1 MFRFKK
7 NCRLH
12 NFKLIRSLKESGEIF
27 YSSDVLK
34 GKCFVTEKNN
44 IFTNLSEIQILITV
58 PKKIFKTACIDTRIK
73 ATICSTM
80 YDMSRVAGNGYF
92 DSEDNEEARYKARVT
107 INNQRTEDFKAGEYK
122 LGGGVIDPLPEDAPQ
137 FVKDYHAYYKTP
149 RGYHK
154 RSLNSNG
161 GWNVTAGTSL
171 LNTRLF
177 YYSKEIRR
185 FFM

>member
-58 PKKIFKTACIDTRIK
+58 PKKIFKRAVDRNLIKRRIREIFRLNK
-73 ATICSTM
+73 SKLTYSPNKIICFEVIYISQIILK
-80 YDMSRVAGNGYF
+80 F
-92 DSEDNEEARYKARVT
+92 EDIKKEMLNMFTE
-107 INNQRTEDFKAGEYK
+107 INKYVEQYNRCY
-122 LGGGVIDPLPEDAPQ
+122 
-137 FVKDYHAYYKTP
+137 
-149 RGYHK
+149 
-154 RSLNSNG
+154 
-161 GWNVTAGTSL
+161 
-171 LNTRLF
+171 
-177 YYSKEIRR
+177 
-185 FFM
+185 

>member
-58 PKKIFKTACIDTRIK
+58 PKRNFKKAVDRNLIKRRIREIFRLNRNKLIYSPSNIICLEFIYISHVILKFEDIK
-73 ATICSTM
+73 KEMFNI
-80 YDMSRVAGNGYF
+80 F
-92 DSEDNEEARYKARVT
+92 DDFNKYIEQKNIEDVT
-107 INNQRTEDFKAGEYK
+107 EFQNNNK
-122 LGGGVIDPLPEDAPQ
+122 
-137 FVKDYHAYYKTP
+137 
-149 RGYHK
+149 
-154 RSLNSNG
+154 
-161 GWNVTAGTSL
+161 
-171 LNTRLF
+171 
-177 YYSKEIRR
+177 
-185 FFM
+185 